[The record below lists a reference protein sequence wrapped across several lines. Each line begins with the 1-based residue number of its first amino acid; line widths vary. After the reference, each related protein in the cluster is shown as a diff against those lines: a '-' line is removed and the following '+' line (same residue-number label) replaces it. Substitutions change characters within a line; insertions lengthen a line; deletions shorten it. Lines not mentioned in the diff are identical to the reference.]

1 VAVDAGAAW
10 RADTRRATGGD
21 ERMTAVC
28 LCFQVHQPRRLRRYP
43 VFAIGRERNYE
54 DEAGNRKILDKVVDK
69 CYLPANDLLL
79 SLIDRHGG
87 KFRLSFSITGVLLD
101 ELERFH
107 PEVIASFQ
115 ALAGTGC
122 VEFLN
127 ETYHHSLAFL
137 YSDEEFR
144 GQVDRHRRRIT
155 ELFGQEGE
163 TFRTTELIYNDALAA
178 AAAEMEYRAI
188 LAEGAAAVLGP
199 RDPNRVYEAA
209 GGGGIRVLPR
219 NYRLSDDIS
228 FRFSRRGWEGYPL
241 TAAKYARWLHRLHGP
256 ETVINLFMDY
266 ETWGEH
272 QWRETGI
279 FSFLEALP
287 GAILAG
293 ADFVFVTPREA
304 AARKPAGVLSVPGFC
319 SWADTERD
327 LTAWRGNAMQRDAL
341 EALYGLEEAVT
352 AKGDRDLAEQWRQL
366 QTSDHFY
373 YMCTKWCADGDVHR
387 YFNPYPS
394 PYDAY
399 INYMNILD
407 DFSRRVGK
415 EKGS

>member
-1 VAVDAGAAW
+1 
-10 RADTRRATGGD
+10 
-21 ERMTAVC
+21 MSAVC
-28 LCFQVHQPRRLRRYP
+28 LYFQVHQPRRLRRYP
-43 VFAIGRERNYE
+43 VFAIGKEHDYE
-54 DEAGNRKILDKVVDK
+54 DEAGNRKILDKVAEK
-69 CYLPANDLLL
+69 CYLPANDILLD
-79 SLIDRHGG
+79 LIDRHGG
-87 KFRLSFSITGVLLD
+87 EFRLSFSITGVLLD
-101 ELERFH
+101 QLERFR
-107 PEVIASFQ
+107 PEVIVGFQ

-137 YSDEEFR
+137 YSGKEFR
-144 GQVDRHRRRIT
+144 GQVDRHRRRIA
-155 ELFGQEGE
+155 ELFGLEGE
-163 TFRTTELIYNDALAA
+163 TFRATELIYSDALAA
-178 AAAEMEYRAI
+178 AAADMGYRTI
-188 LAEGAAAVLGP
+188 LAEGATAVLGT

-228 FRFSRRGWEGYPL
+228 FRFSRRDWEGHPL
-241 TAAKYARWLHRLHGP
+241 TAARYARWLHELQGP
-256 ETVINLFMDY
+256 ETVVSLFMDY

-272 QWRETGI
+272 QWAESGI
-279 FSFLEALP
+279 FSFLKALP
-287 GAILAG
+287 GEILARS
-293 ADFVFVTPREA
+293 DFSFVTPREA
-304 AARKPAGVLSVPGFC
+304 ALRQPAGELSVPEFR

-327 LTAWRGNAMQRDAL
+327 LTAWRGNALQRDAL
-341 EALYGLEEAVT
+341 EALYGLEEAVAAT
-352 AKGDRDLAEQWRQL
+352 GDRDLTEQWRRL

-373 YMCTKWCADGDVHR
+373 YMCAKGRADGDVHR

-415 EKGS
+415 EKRA